1 MDSQDK
7 EIKSVQL
14 ASLGAVEL
22 ATFLAIGA
30 WIYFDSTGGWGEVVP
45 MAIPVEMV
53 VAYFMGALTLV
64 PSTVMFI
71 QAAKGT
77 TVRKLRVARGLQL
90 ALFICVCIAVLP
102 SMFFASWHPQFL
114 IACLVGFVFYLI
126 ATSTVK
132 SLTPGYQP
140 KSFATAPTDQVEP
153 AKTSPA
159 GQFCAKCGSLLDST
173 GKCSEC
179 A

>member
-14 ASLGAVEL
+14 AALGAVEL

-30 WIYFDSTGGWGEVVP
+30 WIYFDVSGGWGEPVS
-45 MAIPVEMV
+45 MSIPDIMV
-53 VAYFMGALTLV
+53 GAYFLGALTLV
-64 PSTVMFI
+64 PSAIMFMM
-71 QAAKGT
+71 AAKGT
-77 TVRKLRVARGLQL
+77 TASKLRVARGLQF

-102 SMFFASWHPQFL
+102 SMFFASWHAQFL
-114 IACLVGFVFYLI
+114 IACLVGFVFYLL

-132 SLTPGYQP
+132 SLMPGYQP
-140 KSFATAPTDQVEP
+140 KSFATAPTDQVET
-153 AKTSPA
+153 AKTSTV

-173 GKCSEC
+173 GKCPTC
-179 A
+179 T